1 MKVAILIPN
10 PSIKDPKLKLMMIPN
25 FPFAS
30 LPPDTIHSELKRI
43 SNYQQHYFHTFNDIM
58 KIYRH

>member
-1 MKVAILIPN
+1 MEVAILIPN

-43 SNYQQHYFHTFNDIM
+43 SNYISIIFILLMTS
-58 KIYRH
+58 